1 MGILACILQI
11 WWHFI
16 CHGQTHFW
24 RLVCPCSW
32 CSTSHYF
39 LGQAPYYLN
48 CPIPPPSL
56 SCSQSD
62 HTAAISSTTVA
73 VQTLGATDKDKN
85 GMDIDEDNDFPD
97 TITTLSQPTSLVTT
111 STSQIQPPSHGYSAR
126 PGVYHQLTSPNQI
139 VIRPRDREDEWDHAS
154 PHDWKWY
161 FLCHWLSSGDY
172 NHFFFSYPS
181 CCSSG
186 LSPSS
191 PYQLNYSVEQW
202 GLFLFYCYCWMSFFS
217 EEKNQLKAQ
226 MYKYSGPEF
235 VNIYCMNFARQVLMW
250 MKCSRT
256 LPD

>member
-1 MGILACILQI
+1 MGKHTFEGLSAPVAGVQPATI
-11 WWHFI
+11 
-16 CHGQTHFW
+16 
-24 RLVCPCSW
+24 
-32 CSTSHYF
+32 F

-154 PHDWKWY
+154 PHDWK
-161 FLCHWLSSGDY
+161 
-172 NHFFFSYPS
+172 
-181 CCSSG
+181 
-186 LSPSS
+186 
-191 PYQLNYSVEQW
+191 
-202 GLFLFYCYCWMSFFS
+202 
-217 EEKNQLKAQ
+217 
-226 MYKYSGPEF
+226 
-235 VNIYCMNFARQVLMW
+235 
-250 MKCSRT
+250 
-256 LPD
+256 